1 MSDAVGY
8 ALRDGVAT
16 ITLERPQARNALNLA
31 MCEALIAAARRAAAD
46 PGVRLALVRA
56 SGSVFCAGADLKERE
71 GMSEQ
76 QVRTRRLRAFEAY
89 GALEALPMPAIAVV
103 EGPAVGSGCE
113 IAAACDFIVATPAAW
128 FATPEALRGTVGA
141 TQRLPRVLGKRLAKD
156 LMFTGRRLSADEA
169 LRHGLVARVVPAAEL
184 EGELEA
190 LARTIVAAPVQAL
203 RLAKRAIDR
212 GVELDPAGALASEIE
227 AIEAQ
232 LASGEWMGKR
242 A

>member
-76 QVRTRRLRAFEAY
+76 QVRTRRLRAFEADRKS
-89 GALEALPMPAIAVV
+89 VV
-103 EGPAVGSGCE
+103 
-113 IAAACDFIVATPAAW
+113 
-128 FATPEALRGTVGA
+128 
-141 TQRLPRVLGKRLAKD
+141 
-156 LMFTGRRLSADEA
+156 
-169 LRHGLVARVVPAAEL
+169 
-184 EGELEA
+184 
-190 LARTIVAAPVQAL
+190 
-203 RLAKRAIDR
+203 
-212 GVELDPAGALASEIE
+212 
-227 AIEAQ
+227 
-232 LASGEWMGKR
+232 
-242 A
+242 